1 MKESKNGLVTGFWSD
16 QDSTDGRTGDVINN
30 IINKIL
36 NYINKNI
43 IGLLL
48 IIW

>member
-1 MKESKNGLVTGFWSD
+1 MKEPKKRLVTSFLVGL
-16 QDSTDGRTGDVINN
+16 DGRTCDVINN

-43 IGLLL
+43 ISLLL
-48 IIW
+48 II

>member
-1 MKESKNGLVTGFWSD
+1 MVKELEKGLVTSFLVGL
-16 QDSTDGRTGDVINN
+16 DGRTGDVINN

-43 IGLLL
+43 ISLLL
-48 IIW
+48 II

>member
-1 MKESKNGLVTGFWSD
+1 MDRLLVFWSNRD
-16 QDSTDGRTGDVINN
+16 PTDGRTNDIINN

-43 IGLLL
+43 ISLLL

>member
-1 MKESKNGLVTGFWSD
+1 MDWLLVFWSD
-16 QDSTDGRTGDVINN
+16 RDPTDGQTDDVINN

-43 IGLLL
+43 ISLLL
-48 IIW
+48 II